1 MRAFLVLLIGCALL
15 GNGVH
20 ANPLPDPDR
29 CSVMPPDG
37 MALPRLLGVPAEF
50 GSGPPSSQL
59 DIYVGDSNGAPMANV
74 NVEVVLNSTCNDPD
88 PLCVCTVA
96 VLSGYTNTSGN
107 LRLSMKWGGCCL
119 DTQAA
124 IVRAMGTPIRIYD
137 VLCSPDFDGLRG
149 NCAVGLADFVYFA
162 SGYAQSGVA
171 CRNFDGDQNETCGLP
186 DFVEFAQAYG
196 FWCTGQ

>member
-1 MRAFLVLLIGCALL
+1 MRAFLVLLIAGALL
-15 GNGVH
+15 GSVVH

-37 MALPRLLGVPAEF
+37 MAQPRLLGVPEEI

-59 DIYVGDSNGAPMANV
+59 DIHVADSSDSPMANV
-74 NVEVVLNSTCNDPD
+74 YVEVVLSSTCNLD
-88 PLCVCTVA
+88 PLCICFVA
-96 VLSGYTNTSGN
+96 VLNGYTDASGN

-119 DTQAA
+119 ETQGAM
-124 IVRAMGTPIRIYD
+124 VRAMGTPIRIYD
-137 VLCSPDFDGLRG
+137 VLCSPDFDGLVG

-162 SGYAQSGVA
+162 SGYGQSGVV
-171 CRNFDGDQNETCGLP
+171 CRNLDGDRNETCGLP

-196 FWCTGQ
+196 SWCNGL